1 MAVYR
6 VNNRNVKLAKPAER
20 LGLSSNQVKR
30 NFRRGLRAAQG
41 RNVKVRDIPFGHA
54 LGQKLGFLKALLC
67 KGIVFVVG
75 VSVADKNK
83 SHEAIL

>member
-6 VNNRNVKLAKPAER
+6 VNNRNVKLAQPVER